1 MEDPTSSNRRESE
14 RALVGQHDPSARDL
28 PYQSPREVDGGHI
41 PPLATSNNNDGNAHR
56 GVHSDQEREAD
67 PERVLR
73 LRTAAATGLIG
84 AAQID
89 VLLVLRTIGCIPSG
103 ETSADRV
110 PPTEAH
116 VQLAYE
122 MLDELAREARGKRS
136 YAIQRAAARKRRE
149 SWRRRLADVE
159 APEHFWAKEICR
171 ICLAD
176 DEPLVVPTER
186 AEEDRRG
193 DCAWVL
199 PCGHAYHRRCA
210 ATWLLEQKGSCPHC
224 RSAVPTV
231 TQDGRRGRGFKR
243 TRTATEASGVGPD
256 TSQDGALAM
265 ELQAAEQNFE
275 MGSDEDP
282 DVEPLEV
289 ACARHAEDNR
299 LDDLARARRAL
310 AEQTRAAKGARDAE
324 FDAAVELVR
333 MQVVAELA
341 DTTRVWL
348 LAGVYGKVPSVIS
361 CIDDVGALHGAAG
374 VLARARAPCMPYA
387 SGELLHSLG
396 AEVQPERG
404 RANRR
409 MNGAAVVAPT
419 ANGLRARLMEAGL
432 PTTVRWLVITPREC
446 EAEDAKGGGGVWKA
460 TRRVVETVVRERLVA
475 ERVTTGG
482 VG

>member
-1 MEDPTSSNRRESE
+1 MEVAASRPSCEVE
-14 RALVGQHDPSARDL
+14 RALVGQHNPSARGLHD
-28 PYQSPREVDGGHI
+28 QSPREVDGGHI
-41 PPLATSNNNDGNAHR
+41 PVLATSAKNDGDAHR
-56 GVHSDQEREAD
+56 CVGSEQRAAE
-67 PERVLR
+67 PESVLQV
-73 LRTAAATGLIG
+73 RTLAATGLIG

-136 YAIQRAAARKRRE
+136 YAIQRAAARYRRE

-176 DEPLVVPTER
+176 DEPLVAPTER
-186 AEEDRRG
+186 AEEDRKG

-210 ATWLLEQKGSCPHC
+210 ATWLLEQKGSCPYC

-289 ACARHAEDNR
+289 ASARHAEDNR